1 MLSDSV
7 SAACTGT
14 RGHDVSV
21 TNDWERM
28 SMAVLSA
35 ILVDTE
41 SGVLSAGADPR
52 RDTYAIG
59 R

>member
-1 MLSDSV
+1 MNG
-7 SAACTGT
+7 AALTA

-21 TNDWERM
+21 THDWERM

-52 RDTYAIG
+52 RDAYAIG